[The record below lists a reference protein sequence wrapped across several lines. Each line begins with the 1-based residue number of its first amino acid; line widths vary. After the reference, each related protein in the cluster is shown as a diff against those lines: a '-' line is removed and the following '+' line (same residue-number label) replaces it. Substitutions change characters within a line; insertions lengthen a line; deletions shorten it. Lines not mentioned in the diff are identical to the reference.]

1 MKGSIIRGVIIFMA
15 GAGCATVVAQV
26 GGDQLPPKSV
36 EQWQKEATDL
46 LPKVALLGEYVV
58 KTNDGLVGINIDPIA
73 CGPRP
78 PVPKM
83 PAGAVDP
90 RPLQRGLAALRELE
104 TGYIVQDSAPVFA
117 VLKCK
122 PRGD

>member
-1 MKGSIIRGVIIFMA
+1 MKGSIIRGVMIFMA
-15 GAGCATVVAQV
+15 GAGCATVMAQV
-26 GGDQLPPKSV
+26 GDEQLPPISV
-36 EQWQKEATDL
+36 EQWQKDATEL
-46 LPKVALLGEYVV
+46 LPKIALLGQYVQ
-58 KTNDGLVGINIDPIA
+58 KTNDGLVGIHIDPIA

-78 PVPKM
+78 PVPKL